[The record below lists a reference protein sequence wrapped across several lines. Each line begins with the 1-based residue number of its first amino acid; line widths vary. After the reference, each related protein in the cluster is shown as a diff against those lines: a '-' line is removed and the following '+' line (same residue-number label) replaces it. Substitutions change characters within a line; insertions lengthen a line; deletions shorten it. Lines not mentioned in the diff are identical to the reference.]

1 MSLRTGLASELSAP
15 EAAPAARVGIIDC
28 TDAVMGA
35 VCRELGSG
43 GVPSAGFPHYVLLPA
58 APERA
63 QPGAMGVGGDE
74 WGAAAAK
81 EASQTARLRRALVVF
96 DPGSLPAHLALP
108 VMGATLRALA
118 PAPSA
123 PAENEAASLAVARQ
137 KAEDAGQDAYRD
149 EERPPPPAP
158 QGRPAGGYTSPRP
171 RPGFAVGGGHRPKS
185 ALAVDGK

>member
-35 VCRELGSG
+35 VCHELGSG

-108 VMGATLRALA
+108 VMASTLRALA
-118 PAPSA
+118 PPPSA
-123 PAENEAASLAVARQ
+123 PPENEAASLAVARQ

-158 QGRPAGGYTSPRP
+158 QGRWEGAIGLRVPWRWTANDP
-171 RPGFAVGGGHRPKS
+171 
-185 ALAVDGK
+185 